1 MAKALIHGSFLARKE
16 IYILNA
22 SSNQSSFGGWSGKVQ
37 FQRKSTVIHYIGK
50 ILHEVMNKMKYIC
63 SMHFLLQVTQA
74 MDKINL
80 MTSENILDLLII

>member
-1 MAKALIHGSFLARKE
+1 MEGGVARYNFQNE
-16 IYILNA
+16 IA
-22 SSNQSSFGGWSGKVQ
+22 VM
-37 FQRKSTVIHYIGK
+37 HYIEK
-50 ILHEVMNKMKYIC
+50 IKSIHEIMNKMKYIC